1 MAEPTGFDV
10 LKKSFDF
17 ELPVTGHKGRLRFAT
32 RMDRIIVTEQSPKV
46 AGSDSDDRYELN
58 YLGRI
63 IVELEGK
70 PGPFTY
76 DQLRNYPEKDI
87 QFLRAYDIKLNNLG
101 EDDYKKV
108 VDSFETA
115 LKS

>member
-70 PGPFTY
+70 PVPLPTISSGTTRKRIFNFSGLT
-76 DQLRNYPEKDI
+76 I
-87 QFLRAYDIKLNNLG
+87 
-101 EDDYKKV
+101 
-108 VDSFETA
+108 
-115 LKS
+115 